1 MPSNLSQTV
10 TILASYQK
18 FWPAILSNLS
28 SKIYLHTTVSIKLSI
43 QIWVQNVGCECI
55 LGNHLRYLILLVS
68 SRNLHFSCPK
78 KIVMAI
84 LGSDAVRSRVFWL
97 NCSEFFNRKGHTSV
111 YNGILFPKLFWPTV
125 RKSCSSDQEKLLD
138 SRLKAKNLQKKIEI
152 ST

>member
-1 MPSNLSQTV
+1 M
-10 TILASYQK
+10 IYQQNYYH
-18 FWPAILSNLS
+18 F
-28 SKIYLHTTVSIKLSI
+28 

-111 YNGILFPKLFWPTV
+111 YNGTLFPKLFWPTV
-125 RKSCSSDQEKLLD
+125 RKNCSSDQNKLLD
-138 SRLKAKNLQKKIEI
+138 SRLKAKNLQNKFEINIEPFI
-152 ST
+152 QRTVKWQCIQFLKQNAF

>member
-1 MPSNLSQTV
+1 MM
-10 TILASYQK
+10 YQQNYYH
-18 FWPAILSNLS
+18 F
-28 SKIYLHTTVSIKLSI
+28 

-111 YNGILFPKLFWPTV
+111 YNGTLFPKLFWPTL
-125 RKSCSSDQEKLLD
+125 RKSCSRYQRKTFGFEAEGQEF
-138 SRLKAKNLQKKIEI
+138 AKKKRNFYLGPFIQ
-152 ST
+152 TPVLYTVGR

>member
-1 MPSNLSQTV
+1 M
-10 TILASYQK
+10 
-18 FWPAILSNLS
+18 
-28 SKIYLHTTVSIKLSI
+28 
-43 QIWVQNVGCECI
+43 GCECI

-84 LGSDAVRSRVFWL
+84 LGSDAVRSRAFWL

-111 YNGILFPKLFWPTV
+111 YNGILLPKLFWLTV

-138 SRLKAKNLQKKIEI
+138 LRLKKLRFLLRTIYSNNSKMTVDTIFETRCFLTCSWRILRSNMYIWTIQIQIGKEYIIEF
-152 ST
+152 

>member
-1 MPSNLSQTV
+1 M
-10 TILASYQK
+10 
-18 FWPAILSNLS
+18 
-28 SKIYLHTTVSIKLSI
+28 
-43 QIWVQNVGCECI
+43 GCECI

-111 YNGILFPKLFWPTV
+111 YNGILFPKLFWPNV

-138 SRLKAKNLQKKIEI
+138 SRLKVKNLQKKLWFLLRTIYSSSKMTVCTIFETI
-152 ST
+152 CFLTCSWRFFRSNMYIRTIQIGEK

>member
-1 MPSNLSQTV
+1 MSPTV
-10 TILASYQK
+10 TTLICNLKSHSFDLQFSVICPRKYNCYYINKIILYY
-18 FWPAILSNLS
+18 F
-28 SKIYLHTTVSIKLSI
+28 
-43 QIWVQNVGCECI
+43 QIWVQNVGCECK

-138 SRLKAKNLQKKIEI
+138 SRLKAKNFQK
-152 ST
+152 